1 MIIILFL
8 QIVINQPCA
17 SHRIVRNFIFCIS
30 YMEVN
35 KEIKSQNIRATAPL
49 FSPLGGGM
57 SEDTFEVFIMSAE
70 V

>member
-1 MIIILFL
+1 
-8 QIVINQPCA
+8 
-17 SHRIVRNFIFCIS
+17 
-30 YMEVN
+30 MEVN

-70 V
+70 VKDMLLFIFVVGFVNLSVR

>member
-1 MIIILFL
+1 
-8 QIVINQPCA
+8 
-17 SHRIVRNFIFCIS
+17 
-30 YMEVN
+30 MEVK